1 MNSLKNHGD
10 KYSENSTGN
19 TRRFGKPRRETTP
32 RKPATTP
39 PPTRSSQPQEN
50 INPRKPPSRPQPQ
63 AYHQRIE
70 REPQTLKSP
79 RTSTPRPIY
88 REERAEEAKPKPVG
102 NTCSPACPL
111 FRCEK
116 RALMI
121 KLVDGKPQT
130 YCAWVNDACISF
142 KCQYAFCS
150 QRYLLPDGKC
160 SAALRS
166 DKKED
171 AFLKELE
178 NLKEEGHL
186 KSLLNRKGLGKDLL
200 Y

>member
-1 MNSLKNHGD
+1 MKSNSD
-10 KYSENSTGN
+10 KSTDSSIN
-19 TRRFGKPRRETTP
+19 AIHRHRKPQRESPHREKTPITSSARSQQQQESSNPRR
-32 RKPATTP
+32 
-39 PPTRSSQPQEN
+39 SSG
-50 INPRKPPSRPQPQ
+50 RPQTQ
-63 AYHQRIE
+63 ASYQRIE
-70 REPQTLKSP
+70 RRVPTQKMP
-79 RTSTPRPIY
+79 RVPTPKPIY
-88 REERAEEAKPKPVG
+88 REERVEEAKPKPVG
-102 NTCSPACPL
+102 NMCSPSCPL

-130 YCAWVNDACISF
+130 FCTWVNDVCISY

-160 SAALRS
+160 SAVLRS

-178 NLKEEGHL
+178 NLKDEGHL
-186 KSLLNRKGLGKDLL
+186 KSLLSRKGLGKDLL